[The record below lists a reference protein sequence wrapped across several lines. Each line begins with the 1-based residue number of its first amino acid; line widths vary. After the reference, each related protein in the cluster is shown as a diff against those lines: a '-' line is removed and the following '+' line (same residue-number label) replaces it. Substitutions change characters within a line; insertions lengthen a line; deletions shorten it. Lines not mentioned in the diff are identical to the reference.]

1 MSSIDTAIEITE
13 NALQI
18 QIKNQLDWNWRWS
31 NFCGGSYYIWA
42 AKEILDRLNTNKD
55 VPPLITIEHFRET
68 MEEYADKSKGTSGH
82 YLFVC
87 AEDIAQSII
96 DEMTT

>member
-1 MSSIDTAIEITE
+1 MSAIDMAIEITE

-18 QIKNQLDWNWRWS
+18 QIKNQLDWNWHWS
-31 NFCGGSYYIWA
+31 NFRGGSYYIWA
-42 AKEILDRLNTNKD
+42 AKEILDRLNTNKN
-55 VPPLITIEHFRET
+55 VPPLITVEHFREL
-68 MEEYADKSKGTSGH
+68 MEEYADESKGTGGN

-96 DEMTT
+96 DEMTA